1 MRREDVLHSHLF
13 CLPWFTIQFLL
24 NQMFLL
30 FFPFILGHS
39 KAGWE
44 SDGLFDYD
52 IMRGKNIHYSE
63 LVCVLITCPVCIL
76 RECDAVLFCSHIAS
90 SLCWNSHLSL
100 FIQHVDR

>member
-13 CLPWFTIQFLL
+13 CLQWFTIQFLL

-44 SDGLFDYD
+44 SDGIFDYY
-52 IMRGKNIHYSE
+52 IMRWKNIHYSE

-76 RECDAVLFCSHIAS
+76 RECGAILSCSHIAS

-100 FIQHVDR
+100 FTQHVDR

>member
-13 CLPWFTIQFLL
+13 CLQWFTIQFLL

-52 IMRGKNIHYSE
+52 II
-63 LVCVLITCPVCIL
+63 
-76 RECDAVLFCSHIAS
+76 
-90 SLCWNSHLSL
+90 
-100 FIQHVDR
+100 